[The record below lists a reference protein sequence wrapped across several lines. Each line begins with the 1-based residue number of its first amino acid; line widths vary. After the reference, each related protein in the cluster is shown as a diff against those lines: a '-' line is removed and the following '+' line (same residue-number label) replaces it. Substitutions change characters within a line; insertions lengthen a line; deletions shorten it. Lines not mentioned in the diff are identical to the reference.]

1 MGCGAVLSMQDECIM
16 KNLVLSFPTF
26 GFVVATRAMLGAG
39 IGLLVS
45 DRLPAERRK
54 IVGLTLAVIGAAATI
69 PAVLALRQA
78 RRNAKALEEG
88 ERTAM
93 SVA

>member
-1 MGCGAVLSMQDECIM
+1 M
-16 KNLVLSFPTF
+16 KNLVLNFPTF

-45 DRLPAERRK
+45 DQLPVERRK
-54 IVGLTLAVIGAAATI
+54 KIGLTLALIGAAATI
-69 PAVLALRQA
+69 PALFALRQA
-78 RRNAKALEEG
+78 RRDARALEEG

>member
-1 MGCGAVLSMQDECIM
+1 MQVAAFM
-16 KNLVLSFPTF
+16 KNLVLNLPTF

-45 DRLPAERRK
+45 DRLPAERRRV
-54 IVGLTLAVIGAAATI
+54 IGLTLAVIGAAATI

>member
-1 MGCGAVLSMQDECIM
+1 MQDECIM
-16 KNLVLSFPTF
+16 KNIVLSLPTF

-39 IGLLVS
+39 VALLVS

-54 IVGLTLAVIGAAATI
+54 KIGMVLAAIGAAATV

-78 RRNAKALEEG
+78 RRDAAALEQADKKAL
-88 ERTAM
+88 